1 MDNNSQILSKKIDP
15 YAKCISIEEKYVD
28 DDHAQKES
36 LQHSQSYFHHIN
48 DCIQLRSLIW
58 NKDLFKNNRQK
69 STVFFYSL

>member
-36 LQHSQSYFHHIN
+36 LQHSQNWYSWPKLFSPHQWLYTIKKSYLE
-48 DCIQLRSLIW
+48 QRL
-58 NKDLFKNNRQK
+58 
-69 STVFFYSL
+69 V